1 MTDNPISRAAEVYRA
16 ATINPAVSAGMQ
28 GALAFGIGTTGWD
41 RLMETSRSLLRRP
54 VSWLSDMSP
63 REFDAEME
71 DIRRDKKLRFI
82 IPAALGAGVV
92 GLSLLTS
99 YRPNEAYGGLLSWN
113 GKAKPL
119 DTDTYRGYQMPGT
132 TRTHTAMSKTSALKK
147 LADDMFEYGGFV
159 PQVDF
164 SQVIDAPNTKQQLFS
179 NDPWMQNDPFT
190 RNTGI
195 AIFSDAQKRSG
206 SSNISMG
213 TLYDTAA
220 DKFKSKFSLM
230 GVTGIAAKTM
240 FANAAAN
247 LLVNAVGTMVGIP
260 QETRENLISAGT
272 WYQAAKSILT

>member
-16 ATINPAVSAGMQ
+16 ATINPTVNAGMQ
-28 GALAFGIGTTGWD
+28 GALAFGVGTIGWN

-54 VSWLSDMSP
+54 VSWMTDMTP
-63 REFDAEME
+63 QEFDQEME
-71 DIRRDKKLRFI
+71 DIKNDKRMRYI
-82 IPAALGAGVV
+82 IPGALAAGIM

-99 YRPNEAYGGLLSWN
+99 YRPNESYGGLLSWN

-132 TRTHTAMSKTSALKK
+132 PRTHTPMAKTSALKK
-147 LADDMFEYGGFV
+147 LADDMFEYGGYV
-159 PQVDF
+159 PKVDF
-164 SQVIDAPNTKQQLFS
+164 SQVIDAPNTRQQLFS

-206 SSNISMG
+206 SSNVSMG

-220 DKFKSKFSLM
+220 DKFKTKFGLM
-230 GVTGIAAKTM
+230 GVAGIGAKTM
-240 FANAAAN
+240 FANAAAS
-247 LLVNAVGTMVGIP
+247 LLVNAVGTMIGIP
-260 QETRENLISAGT
+260 QGTREDLISAGT